1 MIKLIITEIRS
12 LLTFK
17 GLTIILYGL
26 PIALVI
32 RIISKILLIRIM
44 GVNAQRIGE
53 LIINPAIY
61 LYQKENKIN
70 SHDTRTWDIFYMKF
84 YKLVIIII

>member
-1 MIKLIITEIRS
+1 MIKHIINEIRS
-12 LLTFK
+12 LLSFK

-26 PIALVI
+26 PTALII

-44 GVNAQRIGE
+44 GVNAERIGE

-61 LYQKENKIN
+61 
-70 SHDTRTWDIFYMKF
+70 
-84 YKLVIIII
+84 